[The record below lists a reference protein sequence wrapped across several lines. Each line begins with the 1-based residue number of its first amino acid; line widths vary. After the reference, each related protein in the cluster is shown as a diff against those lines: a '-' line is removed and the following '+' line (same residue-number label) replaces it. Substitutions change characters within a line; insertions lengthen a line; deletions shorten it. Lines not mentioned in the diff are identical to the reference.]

1 MTVKGGEETP
11 IASDAIQQ
19 HRWVGDSMGQPYA
32 QQLWAVSPELGW
44 QSLVKGQGPVW
55 QSHHS
60 PWVAIANDFG
70 NDRAR
75 YEVPRSVKV
84 KECNFQ

>member
-1 MTVKGGEETP
+1 MTVKGGEETQV
-11 IASDAIQQ
+11 ASDAMRQLW
-19 HRWVGDSMGQPYA
+19 WVRDSMGQRYM
-32 QQLWAVSPELGW
+32 QQLWVVSPELGW

-60 PWVAIANDFG
+60 PRVAIANDFG
-70 NDRAR
+70 SDRAR